1 METVRVRIRDPNK
14 ATTADCNNG
23 GNNQDVDPK
32 DAYKRRS
39 CSVLDA
45 KELKMLARATKA
57 IQEHVKDMTEK
68 TKSGCGCVSSKQALK
83 ENLIYNNAPT
93 DPIHFVVDKITD
105 TTYVRGKVLGK
116 VCLLRCAFN
125 PIE

>member
-1 METVRVRIRDPNK
+1 MRVRIREPSK
-14 ATTADCNNG
+14 ATDNNNG
-23 GNNQDVDPK
+23 DGENQDADAK
-32 DAYKRRS
+32 DAHKRRS

-93 DPIHFVVDKITD
+93 DPVHFVLDKITD
-105 TTYVRGKVLGK
+105 TTYVRGKLLGK
-116 VCLLRCAFN
+116 VCTIRFLCL
-125 PIE
+125 EGKM